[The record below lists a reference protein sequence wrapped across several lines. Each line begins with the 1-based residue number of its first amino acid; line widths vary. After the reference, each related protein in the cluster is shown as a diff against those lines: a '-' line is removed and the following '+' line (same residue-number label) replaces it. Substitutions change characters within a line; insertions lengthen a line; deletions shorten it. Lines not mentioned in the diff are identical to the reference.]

1 MIPVDSMVILTYTKR
16 PTLDFSPTAN
26 FDIILPSLRH
36 NQSIVRNLLN
46 EP

>member
-1 MIPVDSMVILTYTKR
+1 MGTVEKYREQS

-36 NQSIVRNLLN
+36 NQPIVRNLLN